1 MATPTIV
8 VFGATSQLGSY
19 VAKALVAS
27 YEVRGVTD
35 ELDHDIQIKELEDA
49 GVQVQ
54 RVSFRSVAP
63 SNVLVG
69 VSDWCLRSVSPVID
83 V

>member
-19 VAKALVAS
+19 VAKALVAT
-27 YEVRGVTD
+27 YEVRGVTA
-35 ELDHDIQIKELEDA
+35 EIDHDLQIKDLEDA

-54 RVSFRSVAP
+54 RLSFRFVAP
-63 SNVLVG
+63 YNVLVC
-69 VSDWCLRSVSPVID
+69 V
-83 V
+83 